1 MRQTIIDRCGAKAF
15 RMTGQ
20 LGIAAQVPEQSD
32 NRPDAGARHT
42 RARAIAPKISRAT
55 MGRTFRRFG
64 GEIEARR
71 EKIAAR
77 LGCKLKR
84 HRPELFGI
92 PAKPGR
98 RG

>member
-1 MRQTIIDRCGAKAF
+1 
-15 RMTGQ
+15 MTGQ
-20 LGIAAQVPEQSD
+20 LCVTTQVPEQSD

-55 MGRTFRRFG
+55 MGRTHRHFD
-64 GEIEARR
+64 GE
-71 EKIAAR
+71 IAAR
-77 LGCKLKR
+77 QEKTAARAGCKPKR